1 MLNEMASHGLLIHTH
16 TVNVDEH
23 YEGGGAKVRVSKNK
37 KTNQVKEESIIF
49 LTFVLGFTK
58 WDCK

>member
-1 MLNEMASHGLLIHTH
+1 MASHGLLIHTH

-49 LTFVLGFTK
+49 LTFCSRFYQMGL
-58 WDCK
+58 